1 MEIITDQDERMETL
15 LSYGFQQIDWQIA
28 LLSFLIAF
36 LLSSLIAIVYERTF
50 QGLSYSRGLVQSM
63 VLGSIVS
70 CLLMIAIGDNI
81 ARGIGIVGSL
91 AIIRFRTNLRD
102 PRDLIFLFASL
113 GIGVSCGVQ
122 SYITA
127 VIGAIIFCLVVIALY
142 ISPFG
147 TRRKHDGL
155 VRFQIPPEPK
165 ISAEVAS
172 VLQDHTKHFA
182 LVTMRSVAQGQV
194 VDYAYQV
201 KLSDPED
208 NITLI
213 QNLERIEGIRGI
225 SYTSQEATVEV

>member
-1 MEIITDQDERMETL
+1 MQTL
-15 LSYGFQQIDWQIA
+15 LNYGFEQIEWPIA
-28 LLSFLIAF
+28 LMSFLMAF
-36 LLSSLIAIVYERTF
+36 LLSSLIAITYERTF

-63 VLGSIVS
+63 VLGSLVS

-102 PRDLIFLFASL
+102 PRDLVFLFASL
-113 GIGVSCGVQ
+113 GVGVASGVQ
-122 SYITA
+122 SYVTA
-127 VIGAIIFCLVVIALY
+127 VIGALMFCLVVFVLY

-155 VRFQIPPEPK
+155 VRFQIPVGPQAAGEAMAIMQNYTK
-165 ISAEVAS
+165 NFVLVA
-172 VLQDHTKHFA
+172 
-182 LVTMRSVAQGQV
+182 MRSVAQGQV

-201 KLSDPED
+201 KLADPDD

-213 QNLERIEGIRGI
+213 QQLERIEGIRGI
-225 SYTSQEATVEV
+225 TYTNQEATVEV

>member
-1 MEIITDQDERMETL
+1 MQTL
-15 LSYGFQQIDWQIA
+15 LNYGFEQIEWQLS
-28 LLSFLIAF
+28 LLSFLLAF
-36 LLSSLIAIVYERTF
+36 VLSSIIALMYERTF

-102 PRDLIFLFASL
+102 PRDLVFLFASL
-113 GIGVSCGVQ
+113 GMGVACGVQ
-122 SYITA
+122 SYATA
-127 VIGAIIFCLVVIALY
+127 IIGAIVFCLIVFVLY

-155 VRFQIPPEPK
+155 VRFQIPTGPDA
-165 ISAEVAS
+165 SAAVTNI
-172 VLQDHTKHFA
+172 LQAYTRNFV
-182 LVTMRSVAQGQV
+182 LVTMRNVAQGQV

-201 KLSDPED
+201 KLSDPMA
-208 NITLI
+208 NQTLI
-213 QNLERIEGIRGI
+213 QQLEMIDGIRGI
-225 SYTSQEATVEV
+225 TYMNQEATVEV

>member
-1 MEIITDQDERMETL
+1 MQTL
-15 LSYGFQQIDWQIA
+15 LNYGFEQIEWPIA
-28 LLSFLIAF
+28 LMSFLMAF
-36 LLSSLIAIVYERTF
+36 LLSSLIAITYERTF

-63 VLGSIVS
+63 VLGSLVS

-102 PRDLIFLFASL
+102 PRDLVFLFASL
-113 GIGVSCGVQ
+113 GVGVASGVQ
-122 SYITA
+122 SYVTA
-127 VIGAIIFCLVVIALY
+127 VIGAIMFCLVVFVLY

-155 VRFQIPPEPK
+155 VRFQIPTGPQ
-165 ISAEVAS
+165 AANEVTAIMQNYTKNF
-172 VLQDHTKHFA
+172 VLVA
-182 LVTMRSVAQGQV
+182 MRSVAQGQV

-201 KLSDPED
+201 KLADPDD

-213 QNLERIEGIRGI
+213 QQLERIDGIRGI
-225 SYTSQEATVEV
+225 TYTNQEATVEV

>member
-1 MEIITDQDERMETL
+1 MQTL
-15 LSYGFQQIDWQIA
+15 LNYGFEQIEWQIS
-28 LLSFLIAF
+28 LLSFLLAF
-36 LLSSLIAIVYERTF
+36 VLSSVIAVMYERTF

-63 VLGSIVS
+63 ILGSIVS

-113 GIGVSCGVQ
+113 GIGVASGVQ
-122 SYITA
+122 SYATA
-127 VIGAIIFCLVVIALY
+127 IIGALVFSMVVFALY

-155 VRFQIPPEPK
+155 VRFQIPTG
-165 ISAEVAS
+165 IGAANAVAS
-172 VLQDHTKHFA
+172 ILKKYTRSFV
-182 LVTMRSVAQGQV
+182 LVTMRNVAQGEM

-201 KLSDPED
+201 KLSGPIA
-208 NITLI
+208 NQALI
-213 QNLERIEGIRGI
+213 QQLESVEGIRGI
-225 SYTSQEATVEV
+225 SYMNQDATVEV

>member
-1 MEIITDQDERMETL
+1 MQTL
-15 LSYGFQQIDWQIA
+15 LNYGFEQIEWPIA
-28 LLSFLIAF
+28 LMSFLMAF
-36 LLSSLIAIVYERTF
+36 LLSSLIAITYERTF

-63 VLGSIVS
+63 VLGSLVS

-102 PRDLIFLFASL
+102 PRDLVFLFASL
-113 GIGVSCGVQ
+113 GVGVASGVQ
-122 SYITA
+122 SYVTA
-127 VIGAIIFCLVVIALY
+127 VIGALMFCLVVFVLY

-155 VRFQIPPEPK
+155 VRFQIPVGPQ
-165 ISAEVAS
+165 AAGEVMAIMQNYTKNF
-172 VLQDHTKHFA
+172 VLVA
-182 LVTMRSVAQGQV
+182 MRSVAQGQV

-201 KLSDPED
+201 KLADPDD

-213 QNLERIEGIRGI
+213 QQLERIEGIRGI
-225 SYTSQEATVEV
+225 TYTNQEATVEV

>member
-1 MEIITDQDERMETL
+1 MQTL
-15 LSYGFQQIDWQIA
+15 LNYGFEQIEWQVA
-28 LLSFLIAF
+28 LLSFLLAF
-36 LLSSLIAIVYERTF
+36 SLSSIIALVYERTF

-113 GIGVSCGVQ
+113 GVGVACGVQ
-122 SYITA
+122 SYETA
-127 VIGAIIFCLVVIALY
+127 VIGALVYSLVVIILY

-155 VRFQIPPEPK
+155 VRFQIPAGPEASSQVTK
-165 ISAEVAS
+165 IM
-172 VLQDHTKHFA
+172 QNYTKKFV
-182 LVTMRSVAQGQV
+182 LVTMRNVAQGNV
-194 VDYAYQV
+194 IDYAYQV
-201 KLSDPED
+201 KLSTPSA
-208 NITLI
+208 NQVLI
-213 QNLERIEGIRGI
+213 QQLEQINNIRGI
-225 SYTSQEATVEV
+225 SYINQEATVEV

>member
-1 MEIITDQDERMETL
+1 MQTL
-15 LSYGFQQIDWQIA
+15 LNYGFEQIEWQIS
-28 LLSFLIAF
+28 LLSFLLAF
-36 LLSSLIAIVYERTF
+36 VLSSVIAVMYERTF

-63 VLGSIVS
+63 ILGSIVS

-113 GIGVSCGVQ
+113 GIGVAAGVQ
-122 SYITA
+122 SYATA
-127 VIGAIIFCLVVIALY
+127 ILGAIVFSMVVFALY

-155 VRFQIPPEPK
+155 VRFQIPTGPD
-165 ISAEVAS
+165 ALTGVAS
-172 VLQDHTKHFA
+172 IMQNYTKSFV
-182 LVTMRSVAQGQV
+182 LVTMRNVAQGEM

-201 KLSDPED
+201 KLSDPMA
-208 NITLI
+208 NQTLI
-213 QNLERIEGIRGI
+213 QQLESIEGIRGI
-225 SYTSQEATVEV
+225 TYMNQEATVEV